1 MTGGRENRKSPLIGR
16 IAQAVLCVAVATG
29 AQAQAASTAKA
40 VESPAKVAAT
50 SEGTRQLA
58 IANKPWTGDFDQML
72 ERRMIRVYTP
82 YGRSLYYI
90 DKGRERGIA
99 AELVRDFERWVNQKY
114 AKQLG
119 KRPLTVY
126 IVAATRDTLA
136 ADLNGGLADIAV
148 GYLSATEEHLKVAD
162 FVAPDEKLS
171 DVEIL
176 VTGPASPA
184 IASIDDLG
192 GKTVHVRKSSSY
204 YESLTRLNDRLTK
217 AGKPPVNL
225 VLVPDALEDEDMLE
239 MTNAGLL
246 QAIVVD
252 GWKAARCWLERL
264 CRREGRG
271 WDRRG
276 NRACTGKGGPIHAG
290 NDRFF
295 ELLIRWSQVR
305 SLHGLPIEA
314 PRASAWPRPFS
325 RGAATRAAGES

>member
-1 MTGGRENRKSPLIGR
+1 MSPLIGR

-40 VESPAKVAAT
+40 AESRAKAVESA
-50 SEGTRQLA
+50 EGTRQLTV
-58 IANKPWTGDFDQML
+58 ANKPWTGDFDQML
-72 ERRMIRVYTP
+72 ERRMIRVYAP
-82 YGRSLYYI
+82 YSRSLYYV

-148 GYLSATEEHLKVAD
+148 GYLSATEEHLKVVD
-162 FVAPDEKLS
+162 FVAPDEKVS
-171 DVEIL
+171 DTEIL

-204 YESLTRLNDRLTK
+204 YESLTTLNDRLTK
-217 AGKPPVNL
+217 AGKQPVKSGSRAGCARGRGHAG
-225 VLVPDALEDEDMLE
+225 DDERRPAPGNRGRRVE
-239 MTNAGLL
+239 GEGVGAGTAEGHGPRDHCSTRAH
-246 QAIVVD
+246 QEGVGD
-252 GWKAARCWLERL
+252 PQEQSAARRGAERL
-264 CRREGRG
+264 LRELGEE
-271 WDRRG
+271 
-276 NRACTGKGGPIHAG
+276 GGGIPLPATAIHEEHQ
-290 NDRFF
+290 DP
-295 ELLIRWSQVR
+295 EQ
-305 SLHGLPIEA
+305 
-314 PRASAWPRPFS
+314 S
-325 RGAATRAAGES
+325 RDETRTMSDSSR